1 MKKVFISQPM
11 RVKTSEEIL
20 TERNRITEE
29 IRNMIGDHEVLDTYF
44 DDFGECSKPLQYL
57 AKSLWMLADAD
68 CAYFAPGWQDAR
80 GCRIEHDSA
89 VNYGITVLKD

>member
-11 RVKTSEEIL
+11 RGKSKDEIL
-20 TERNRITEE
+20 TERNRITKK
-29 IRNMIGDHEVLDTYF
+29 IQNLIGNHEVLDTYF

-57 AKSLWMLADAD
+57 AKSLFMLAAAD
-68 CAYFAPGWQDAR
+68 CAYFAQGWQDAR

-89 VNYGITVLKD
+89 VAYDIEVLKD

>member
-11 RVKTSEEIL
+11 RGKTSEEIL

-89 VNYGITVLKD
+89 IAYEIEVLKD

>member
-11 RVKTSEEIL
+11 RGKTEDEIL
-20 TERNRITEE
+20 TERNRIIEE
-29 IRNMIGDHEVLDTYF
+29 IQASIGDHEVLDTYF

-57 AKSLWMLADAD
+57 SKSLWMLADAD

-80 GCRIEHDSA
+80 GCRIEHDCA
-89 VNYGITVLKD
+89 IAYGIEVLKD

>member
-11 RVKTSEEIL
+11 RGKTSEEIL
-20 TERNRITEE
+20 TERKRITEE
-29 IRNMIGDHEVLDTYF
+29 IQNLIGDHEVLDTYF

>member
-11 RVKTSEEIL
+11 RGKTENEIL
-20 TERNRITEE
+20 MERNRIIEE
-29 IRNMIGDHEVLDTYF
+29 IQASIGDHEVLDTYF
-44 DDFGECSKPLQYL
+44 DDFGPGAKPLQYL

-89 VNYGITVLKD
+89 VAYGITVLKD

>member
-11 RVKTSEEIL
+11 RGKSKDEIL
-20 TERNRITEE
+20 TERNRIIEE
-29 IRNMIGDHEVLDTYF
+29 IQNLIGDHEVLDTYF

-57 AKSLWMLADAD
+57 AKSLFMLADAD
-68 CAYFAPGWQDAR
+68 CAYFAQGWQDAR

-89 VNYGITVLKD
+89 VAYDIEVLKD

>member
-11 RVKTSEEIL
+11 RGKTETEIL
-20 TERNRITEE
+20 TERKRIIEE

-44 DDFGECSKPLQYL
+44 DNFGDAAKPLQFL

-89 VNYGITVLKD
+89 VVYGIEVLKD

>member
-11 RVKTSEEIL
+11 RGRSEDEIL
-20 TERNRITEE
+20 NERKQITEE
-29 IRNMIGDHEVLDTYF
+29 IQNLIGDHEVLDTYF
-44 DDFGECSKPLQYL
+44 DDFGSGAKPLQFL

-68 CAYFAPGWQDAR
+68 CAYFASGWQDAR

>member
-11 RVKTSEEIL
+11 RGKTETEIL
-20 TERNRITEE
+20 AERNRIIEE
-29 IRNMIGDHEVLDTYF
+29 IQNLIGDHEVLDTYF

-68 CAYFAPGWQDAR
+68 CAYFASGWHGAR

-89 VNYGITVLKD
+89 VAYDVEILKD

>member
-11 RVKTSEEIL
+11 RGKTETEIL
-20 TERNRITEE
+20 TERKRIIEE
-29 IRNMIGDHEVLDTYF
+29 IQASIGDHEVLDTYF
-44 DDFGECSKPLQYL
+44 DDFGPGAKPLQYL

-80 GCRIEHDSA
+80 GCRIEHDGA
-89 VNYGITVLKD
+89 VAYGITVLKD

>member
-11 RVKTSEEIL
+11 RGKSKDEIL
-20 TERNRITEE
+20 TERNRITKE
-29 IRNMIGDHEVLDTYF
+29 IQNLIGNHEVLDTYF

-57 AKSLWMLADAD
+57 AKSLFMLADAD
-68 CAYFAPGWQDAR
+68 CAYFAQGWQDDR

-89 VNYGITVLKD
+89 VAYDIEVLKD

>member
-11 RVKTSEEIL
+11 RGKTSEEIL

-68 CAYFAPGWQDAR
+68 CAYFAPGWQEAR

-89 VNYGITVLKD
+89 IAYEIEVLKD

>member
-11 RVKTSEEIL
+11 RGKTQDEIL
-20 TERNRITEE
+20 NERNRITEE

-89 VNYGITVLKD
+89 IAYEIEVLKD

>member
-11 RVKTSEEIL
+11 RGRTQDEIL
-20 TERNRITEE
+20 NERNQIIKE
-29 IRNMIGDHEVLDTYF
+29 IKDMIGNHDVLDTYF
-44 DDFGECSKPLQYL
+44 DDFGPGVKPLHYL

-89 VNYGITVLKD
+89 VAYGIEVLKD

>member
-11 RVKTSEEIL
+11 RGKTSEEIL

-44 DDFGECSKPLQYL
+44 DDFGECSKPFQYL

-89 VNYGITVLKD
+89 IAYEIEVLKD

>member
-11 RVKTSEEIL
+11 RGKTSEEIL
-20 TERNRITEE
+20 NERNRIVEE
-29 IRNMIGDHEVLDTYF
+29 IQNLIGNHEVLDTYF

-57 AKSLWMLADAD
+57 AKSLFMLADAD
-68 CAYFAPGWQDAR
+68 CAYFAQGWQDAR
-80 GCRIEHDSA
+80 GCRIEHDCA